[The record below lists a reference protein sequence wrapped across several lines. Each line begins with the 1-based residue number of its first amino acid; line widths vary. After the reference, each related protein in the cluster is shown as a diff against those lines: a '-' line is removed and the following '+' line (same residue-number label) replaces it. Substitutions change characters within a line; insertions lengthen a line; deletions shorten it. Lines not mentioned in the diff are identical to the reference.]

1 MRFKNLNAF
10 MLTCIGILI
19 SFIIILSVWQI
30 SSGTYNTVLMAQQKT
45 MERQVSGVENAVE
58 DYIGEVKMVAQL
70 IASEQSSLAA
80 LHGNTQTANAHIDLF
95 LQNNPGFWAAFLF
108 DTNGKIVAGGNAN
121 GKNLAGEDRST
132 RDYVQSVLSNKTVI
146 ISRDILMSQ
155 SGSAYIFA
163 VAAPVRDE
171 YGNVIGGVGIFPFW
185 HKFTER
191 YLDGSKIGEEGYGYM
206 LDAKGRVIAH
216 AIDKKLMLKDMRSND
231 FINTILAEKNGAAQ
245 YEWEGRAKRMSFKT
259 IPETGWIVV
268 MSAYEDDLA
277 ALAIKQRN
285 YLAIGGV
292 GVALLLFALVALML
306 RKAVIT
312 PVNRMLTFTERITEG
327 DFNAGL
333 EGEYKYELA
342 LLADKLRVMVAELKN
357 KLGFSQGVLNG
368 LNVPCGIVGP
378 DFRMMWVNKHLCALL
393 EKPEAPE
400 KYAGIKS
407 GEMYWNDPGKDTL
420 SNRAI
425 RENSALQQEAVWVGP
440 SGTTK
445 HIKVD
450 TTPFHDMD
458 GTMLGSVSIWTDLT
472 EIRIQQEK
480 IRQQNERIAHAA
492 IQANQIS
499 HQLSSAAEELAA
511 QINEANTGS
520 GVQLERAGSTA
531 TAMEEMHATIFEVA
545 RNAGSAAQEASTAKN
560 NAQQGADIVS
570 KVIEAIS
577 AVHTKAEGLRIS
589 MEQLGAQAESIGDV
603 MHVISDIADQTN
615 LLALNAA
622 IEAARAGDAGR
633 GFAVVADE
641 VRKLAEKTM
650 RATLEVGEAIS
661 IMQNVAASN
670 VHATGEAAQAVSS
683 STELAQTS
691 GETLREIVTLIE
703 TVADQVSS
711 IATAADQQSAASDEI
726 NRSMDEINRI
736 SEATAGLMTQSL
748 DAVQSVAGMASE
760 LSRVIDE
767 MSSE

>member
-1 MRFKNLNAF
+1 MRFRNLNSF

-19 SFIIILSVWQI
+19 CCMVTLSIWVI
-30 SSGTYNTVLMAQQKT
+30 SSDTYNTVLTSQQET
-45 MERQVSGVENAVE
+45 MKRQVSSVEDAVE
-58 DYIGEVKMVAQL
+58 DYIDDVKTIAQL
-70 IASEQSSLAA
+70 IATEPSSLTALRGNAQAA
-80 LHGNTQTANAHIDLF
+80 SVHINHF
-95 LQNNPGFWAAFLF
+95 LQNNPDYWAAFVF
-108 DTNGKIVAGGNAN
+108 DANGKIVAGSNAN
-121 GKNLAGEDRST
+121 GTNLAGEDRNT
-132 RDYVQSVLSNKTVI
+132 RDYVHSVLSEKQVVI
-146 ISRDILMSQ
+146 SQDILMSQ

-191 YLDGSKIGEEGYGYM
+191 YLDNSRIGEEGYGYM

-216 AIDKKLMLKDMRSND
+216 AIDKKLMLKDMRGYD
-231 FINTILAEKNGAAQ
+231 FINTILTEGSGATQ

-259 IPETGWIVV
+259 IPATGWIVI

-292 GVALLLFALVALML
+292 AVAILLIALVALML
-306 RKAVIT
+306 RRAVII
-312 PVNRMLTFTERITEG
+312 PVNRMLTFAGRITDG
-327 DFNAGL
+327 DFKAEL

-342 LLADKLRVMVAELKN
+342 LLADKLGVMVADLKH

-378 DFRMMWVNKHLCALL
+378 DFRMVWVNKHLCTLL
-393 EKPEAPE
+393 EKPEALE

-499 HQLSSAAEELAA
+499 HQLSSAAERLAA

-531 TAMEEMHATIFEVA
+531 TAMEEMNATIFEVA
-545 RNAGSAAQEASTAKN
+545 RNAGSAAKDASTAKD
-560 NAQQGADIVS
+560 NAQNGADIVS

-577 AVHTKAEGLRIS
+577 AIHTKAEGLRIS
-589 MEQLGAQAESIGDV
+589 MEKLGTQAESIGDV
-603 MHVISDIADQTN
+603 MNVISDIADQTN

-661 IMQNVAASN
+661 VMQNVAASN

-748 DAVQSVAGMASE
+748 EAVQGVSKMASE
-760 LSRVIDE
+760 LNRVIAE